1 MLNDYGYVKHEL
13 KWEKQKWEYKTI
25 STGSEEWIPA
35 NLDVLGQQGWELV
48 AIVPIA
54 RDKQTHSGATIQL
67 IYAFKRPKP

>member
-1 MLNDYGYVKHEL
+1 MLNDYGYVKREL
-13 KWEKQKWEYKTI
+13 KWEMQKWEYKTI

-54 RDKQTHSGATIQL
+54 RDKQTDSGATIQL